1 MTIAPATDSP
11 SRAGASPAGTLPL
24 ALSVLAVTARPGL
37 ESEDLGGLLYAF
49 RRVGATLSLLCLT
62 RGEGGTRNA
71 AAARLEAIRPWE
83 LQLACSVLGV
93 FDLTVAGYPDGGLY
107 RQPMAELTD
116 RVSRAI
122 RQHRPD
128 LLLIIAPEAGDRD
141 DYTVAV
147 AARAAAERT
156 GLPVAGHTAPGAPGA
171 WTIDLGADATTARA
185 IQKSAAAAHTSQA
198 ETLPATL
205 RRLDLLGDTD
215 VLRWVLPPRP
225 VRPVPSVPSVPP
237 KHHEPI
243 PAGMIPRP
251 RPAMPADSGG

>member
-11 SRAGASPAGTLPL
+11 YLAGASPAGTLPM
-24 ALSVLAVTARPGL
+24 APSVLAVTARPGT

-49 RRVGATLSLLCLT
+49 RRAGATLSLLCLT

-93 FDLTVAGYPDGGLY
+93 FDLTVASYPDGGLY

-116 RVSRAI
+116 RISRAV

-147 AARAAAERT
+147 AARAAAARA
-156 GLPVAGHTAPGAPGA
+156 GVPVAGHTTPDAPGA
-171 WTIDLGADATTARA
+171 WVIDFGADADIARA

-205 RRLDLLGDTD
+205 RRLDLLDGTEA
-215 VLRWVLPPRP
+215 LRWVLPPRL
-225 VRPVPSVPSVPP
+225 VPSPR
-237 KHHEPI
+237 HEPI
-243 PAGMIPRP
+243 PAGLVPRP
-251 RPAMPADSGG
+251 RSRPAMPADSPG

>member
-11 SRAGASPAGTLPL
+11 YRAGASPAGTLPM
-24 ALSVLAVTARPGL
+24 APSVLAVTARPGM

-49 RRVGATLSLLCLT
+49 RRAGATLSLLCLT

-93 FDLTVAGYPDGGLY
+93 FDLTVASYPDGNLH
-107 RQPMAELTD
+107 RQPAAELTD
-116 RVSRAI
+116 RISRAI

-141 DYTVAV
+141 DHTVAV
-147 AARAAAERT
+147 AARAAAARA
-156 GLPVAGHTAPGAPGA
+156 GVPVAGRTTPGAPGA
-171 WTIDLGADATTARA
+171 WVIDLGADADIARA

-198 ETLPATL
+198 ETLPDTL
-205 RRLDLLGDTD
+205 RRLDLLDGTET
-215 VLRWVLPPRP
+215 LRWVLAPRP
-225 VRPVPSVPSVPP
+225 VPMRR
-237 KHHEPI
+237 HEPI

-251 RPAMPADSGG
+251 RSRPAMPADYAG